1 MSPILGARGGLAASA
16 YGFTSSV
23 AAGDYQSISTVT
35 VGSGGAASVTFSSI
49 PGTYKHLQI
58 RGIMRSSRATFG
70 NGGSNYQFNGDTG
83 NNYSWHSINGDGSS
97 ATARNATTTYRIATN
112 SNAES
117 GASANTFG
125 TIVFDI
131 LDYANTNKYK
141 TTRALAGVDINGT
154 VAGYGGIIELVS
166 GNWRSTSAITS
177 ITIAADN
184 PNYVQYTSFALY
196 GIK

>member
-1 MSPILGARGGLAASA
+1 MTPILGIMASS
-16 YGFTSSV
+16 TSGANLV
-23 AAGDYQSISTVT
+23 GDYQSIATVT
-35 VGSGGAASVTFSSI
+35 VGSGGSASVTFSSI
-49 PGTYKHLQI
+49 PSTYKHLQI

-70 NGGSNYQFNGDTG
+70 NGGSNYNFNGDTG
-83 NNYSWHSINGDGSS
+83 TNYSWHSVQGDGSS
-97 ATARNATTTYRIATN
+97 ATARNATTTNRIATN

-117 GASANTFG
+117 GAPANTFG
-125 TIVFDI
+125 AIVFDI
-131 LDYANTNKYK
+131 LDYTNTNKYK

-154 VAGYGGIIELVS
+154 VAGYGGIIELIS

-177 ITIAADN
+177 ITITADN